1 MVENP
6 EKKIV
11 MYGTDWCGMTRR
23 ARQVM
28 EDEKIDYLY
37 VDIDKDEEA
46 AEFVMGVNRGY
57 RSVPTIVFQDGS
69 ILVEPSSYLLREKLD
84 GLTK

>member
-11 MYGTDWCGMTRR
+11 MYGTDWCGTTRR

-28 EDEKIDYLY
+28 KEEKIDYLY